1 MICPNCKYPN
11 PNGYME
17 SCKSCRQP
25 LIVPA
30 VVEEKPKKAKL
41 AKTAKKTKTSKK
53 A

>member
-1 MICPNCKYPN
+1 MICPNCGHRN

-30 VVEEKPKKAKL
+30 VVKEEPKL
-41 AKTAKKTKTSKK
+41 AKTAKTVKK
-53 A
+53 AKTPKKA